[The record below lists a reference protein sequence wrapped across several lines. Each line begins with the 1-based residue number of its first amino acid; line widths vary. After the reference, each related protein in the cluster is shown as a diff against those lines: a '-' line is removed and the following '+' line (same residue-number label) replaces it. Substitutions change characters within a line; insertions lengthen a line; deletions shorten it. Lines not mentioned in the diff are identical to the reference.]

1 MRAPTANKYLAGKPN
16 AATKDGHTA
25 DVGEKEKIHHHNGAL
40 TSSCVFAPFV
50 QESYGRL
57 GSQACRFVKDLAM
70 HSALCAGGRA
80 AQIKRRAAATNKQIV
95 MGLSRSLA
103 QELAERIIAYVRG
116 AEMLGCA
123 TRPVSALL
131 GHGSV

>member
-25 DVGEKEKIHHHNGAL
+25 DVGEKEKIDHHDGAL
-40 TSSCVFAPFV
+40 SSSWVFVPFV

-57 GSQACRFVKDLAM
+57 GSQACQFVKDLAM
-70 HSALCAGGRA
+70 HSALCAGGRG
-80 AQIKRRAAATNKQIV
+80 AQIKRRAAATKKQIV
-95 MGLSRSLA
+95 TALSRSLA

-116 AEMLGCA
+116 AEMLGCV

-131 GHGSV
+131 GHGPV